1 MSNWYI
7 FQNNT
12 QIGPIP
18 AEQLSSMGVTPQTMV
33 WRDGMSTWL
42 PAMQIPELRHLFVN
56 ADGEFTTP
64 PPMPGEPLSNPY
76 GQQYNTGYISTSGK
90 DKTAAGILAI
100 LLGGLGIQY
109 FYLGKTGAGFLTIIL
124 TFCSCGI
131 WQILTLVQGIL
142 MLAMSQE
149 EFDRKYVY
157 SNTTL
162 PLF

>member
-1 MSNWYI
+1 M
-7 FQNNT
+7 
-12 QIGPIP
+12 
-18 AEQLSSMGVTPQTMV
+18 
-33 WRDGMSTWL
+33 
-42 PAMQIPELRHLFVN
+42 
-56 ADGEFTTP
+56 
-64 PPMPGEPLSNPY
+64 
-76 GQQYNTGYISTSGK
+76 
-90 DKTAAGILAI
+90 AI

-142 MLAMSQE
+142 MLTMSQE